1 MADKER
7 FDHLLLDIREL
18 EKLIAGMRDAEM
30 YPVSFFSQSFDL
42 THKILHELH
51 TLEAMQIEFLRKQM
65 EEHQAILNEIPRR
78 TSIVAP
84 VATTGIMAEKKPET
98 EIPAP
103 SPVVPAPEE
112 PVKENQNQHT
122 RVIEET
128 IVEKVSGYTEDIE
141 TVILPEYTE
150 EKPVIDRE
158 SAIPGHKVSD
168 TSQTYTH
175 PLTIIPEEKKPDT
188 PPVATHKAAA
198 ETVVDKLSASNVSFN
213 EILGKK
219 ILSDFRKAFSLND
232 RFYFRR
238 ELFAGDE
245 NRMNQVIADL
255 NEIHS
260 YEDSISYL
268 DKELKWN
275 IEDQAVSDFIK
286 LIEKRF
292 S

>member
-7 FDHLLLDIREL
+7 IDYLLLDIREL
-18 EKLIAGMRDAEM
+18 EKLIAGMRNAEM

-42 THKILHELH
+42 THKILQKLH

-78 TSIVAP
+78 NP
-84 VATTGIMAEKKPET
+84 VAAPIVTDENEAEKKQET
-98 EIPAP
+98 EIIVS
-103 SPVVPAPEE
+103 SPVVREEKETVLEKEIQDIPAKEE
-112 PVKENQNQHT
+112 PVS
-122 RVIEET
+122 
-128 IVEKVSGYTEDIE
+128 EKLSGAIQDQEPD
-141 TVILPEYTE
+141 ILPEYSENKPVQEKETDIPKYESFGTPKAETLPVTE
-150 EKPVIDRE
+150 EKK
-158 SAIPGHKVSD
+158 A
-168 TSQTYTH
+168 
-175 PLTIIPEEKKPDT
+175 PDT
-188 PPVATHKAAA
+188 ASIATNSAPDESVAN
-198 ETVVDKLSASNVSFN
+198 KLSASNISFN
-213 EILGKK
+213 EILEKK
-219 ILSDFRKAFSLND
+219 NLSDFRKAFSLND

-245 NRMNQVIADL
+245 ARMNRVIADL

-275 IEDQAVSDFIK
+275 IEDKAVSDFVK